1 MNRRN
6 LLAFGKSKGQFF
18 SKLIIKAALIILTN
32 ALSTQAYAASHKS
45 VLITDSVPKF
55 DMAGECRSEGGST
68 ATLKAR
74 AEDEADARDQL
85 QPLWR
90 QSSAADKASC
100 LAETKTDGTPSY
112 VELLTC
118 LEMDRDVKNLST

>member
-1 MNRRN
+1 M
-6 LLAFGKSKGQFF
+6 AFGKSAVECLSTF
-18 SKLIIKAALIILTN
+18 SITIAAVIMTT
-32 ALSTQAYAASHKS
+32 ALSTQAYAASHKV
-45 VLITDSVPKF
+45 VLISDSVPKF

-68 ATLKAR
+68 ATLKSC
-74 AEDEADARDQL
+74 AEDEAEARDQL

-100 LAETKTDGTPSY
+100 LGETNTDGTPSY

-118 LEMDRDVKNLST
+118 LEMDRDVKRLPK